1 MIFVIDV
8 GNTNMTMGVFQGK
21 KMEAT
26 FPDHERRPPEPQMN
40 TDHDHPAAKK

>member
-21 KMEAT
+21 KLEAT
-26 FPDHERRPPEPQMN
+26 FRIMTKTPEPQMN

>member
-21 KMEAT
+21 KLEAT
-26 FPDHERRPPEPQMN
+26 FRIPQN
-40 TDHDHPAAKK
+40 LR